1 MWPFCWI
8 GALLRSGGKLRLNVT
23 LCWIKKPGK
32 SNTSNFWRD
41 KCDDIWTRFCCKKG
55 DKILTSLQEA
65 VHLIMVQYKMVN
77 RRQLLQ
83 KSGRSDE
90 RWEFWVVTGW
100 HIASHHHIIIIII
113 TTTTGWHIASG
124 SFPDLSPI
132 LLLIATNLHR
142 SHASQ
147 AFLTVCHQESVKR
160 VERGKRD
167 LPGRVTFRQKLA
179 FRVKE
184 EKRWP

>member
-1 MWPFCWI
+1 MEFLI
-8 GALLRSGGKLRLNVT
+8 GNPIQCDLLLDRSFTKVRWQAATQCNPLLGQKT
-23 LCWIKKPGK
+23 GK

-65 VHLIMVQYKMVN
+65 VHLIMVQYNMVN

-90 RWEFWVVTGW
+90 RWEFWVV
-100 HIASHHHIIIIII
+100 
-113 TTTTGWHIASG
+113 TGWHIASG

>member
-1 MWPFCWI
+1 MEFLIEKPNSMWPFCWI
-8 GALLRSGGKLRLNVT
+8 GALLRSGGKLWFNVT
-23 LCWIKKPGK
+23 LCWIKIPA
-32 SNTSNFWRD
+32 NQTRATFWRD

-100 HIASHHHIIIIII
+100 HIASHHH
-113 TTTTGWHIASG
+113 H
-124 SFPDLSPI
+124 
-132 LLLIATNLHR
+132 HR
-142 SHASQ
+142 HHHHHHHR
-147 AFLTVCHQESVKR
+147 LTYCKR
-160 VERGKRD
+160 VFPWLISHSSLNRNQPPS
-167 LPGRVTFRQKLA
+167 LPCLSSIPHRLPSGVS
-179 FRVKE
+179 
-184 EKRWP
+184 